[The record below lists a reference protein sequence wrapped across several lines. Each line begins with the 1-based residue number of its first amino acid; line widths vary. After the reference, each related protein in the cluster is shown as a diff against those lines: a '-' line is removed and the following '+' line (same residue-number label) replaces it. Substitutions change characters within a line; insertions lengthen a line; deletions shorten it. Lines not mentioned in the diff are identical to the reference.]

1 MKNFH
6 LFLLTIFFFLLITK
20 SSEDRPCQHCG
31 SSSHNN
37 RINYKEIKEK
47 INTVT
52 NWIKTKVIGI
62 PDKTKKAT
70 VKALAKSI
78 VKSETIIYTI
88 LEKLKAI
95 AYRAKEKIEIISGWA
110 HQEAE

>member
-1 MKNFH
+1 MKNFR
-6 LFLLTIFFFLLITK
+6 LFLLIIFFFLLITK
-20 SSEDRPCQHCG
+20 SNEDTHCQHCG
-31 SSSHNN
+31 SSNHSNK
-37 RINYKEIKEK
+37 INYKEIKEK
-47 INTVT
+47 INTIT
-52 NWIKTKVIGI
+52 NWIKKKVIGI

-78 VKSETIIYTI
+78 VKSETIIFTI

-110 HQEAE
+110 HQEAQ